1 MMNKYRLSSNA
12 FERESEDEKILP
24 KKVFFVSIEGNITEK
39 QYLQGISKYRDELG
53 INALVNVQVLE
64 RRDSDT
70 NSAPAQVIELLEE
83 YIDLRK
89 LNEDDLIRDIPTNII
104 NDFGEDT
111 IKLFIKDASQIDK
124 ETRSS
129 INTEL
134 TNYGYDLEYR
144 KYLNKVGGD
153 SDEFC
158 ILIDRDKQSHPETNM
173 NDCIFHCR
181 KNGYSC
187 YVTNPCFEFWLLLHF
202 SNVIEEYA
210 DMLETIKENEKVSN
224 AHTYVSYE
232 LSKKAHHGKKILE
245 FETTYLPRIDDA
257 ITHAKTFPS
266 EVDELVDNIG
276 CNIWKLIE
284 KMREFDPKETTE

>member
-210 DMLETIKENEKVSN
+210 DKLGTINDNKKVSN
-224 AHTYVSYE
+224 AHTYVSNE
-232 LSKKAHHGKKILE
+232 LSKKAHHGKKIQD

-257 ITHAKTFPS
+257 IAHAKAFPS
-266 EVDELVDNIG
+266 DVDDLVDNIG